1 MPTYSPFT
9 EQADCLRT
17 DIRDVMSQIRSAE
30 SGNRLER
37 NQFLALITKKNSI
50 LTEANRIISEV
61 NNTLNFASS
70 DRSNHLPFEQ
80 YQDLKKARTIAR
92 DVIKLARS
100 NAPQTPPTPPSPPN
114 PAPNLDPWGYE
125 FVDDDDLPF

>member
-80 YQDLKKARTIAR
+80 YQDLKKARIIAR

-100 NAPQTPPTPPSPPN
+100 NTPQNPPAPPSPPI

-125 FVDDDDLPF
+125 FVDDEELPF

>member
-9 EQADCLRT
+9 EQSDCLRT
-17 DIRDVMSQIRSAE
+17 DIRDIMSQIRSAE
-30 SGNRLER
+30 NGNRLER
-37 NQFLALITKKNSI
+37 DQFLALITRKNSI

-61 NNTLNFASS
+61 NHMLNFASS

-92 DVIKLARS
+92 EVIKLARFNS
-100 NAPQTPPTPPSPPN
+100 TQNIPTPPSPP
-114 PAPNLDPWGYE
+114 APTFAPWDYDLDGDE
-125 FVDDDDLPF
+125 ELPF

>member
-17 DIRDVMSQIRSAE
+17 DIRDVMSQIHSAE

-37 NQFLALITKKNSI
+37 NQFLALITRKNSI
-50 LTEANRIISEV
+50 LTESNRIISEV
-61 NNTLNFASS
+61 NHTLNFASS
-70 DRSNHLPFEQ
+70 DRSNHIPFAQ
-80 YQDLKKARTIAR
+80 YQDLKNARTIAR
-92 DVIKLARS
+92 EVIKLARS

-114 PAPNLDPWGYE
+114 PAPNLDSWDYE

>member
-1 MPTYSPFT
+1 MPYSPFA

-80 YQDLKKARTIAR
+80 YQDLKKARIIAR

-100 NAPQTPPTPPSPPN
+100 NTPQNPPAPPSPPI

-125 FVDDDDLPF
+125 FVDDEELPF